1 MLKAPKIEFNR
12 DKFKTWCIHLLWFST
27 TSRSTRGRSDGS
39 QFVASP
45 APFRTSWRV
54 TGGVSARGSFM
65 ALINELNVVADDDA
79 LGVPVTET
87 GECVSVRVC
96 V

>member
-1 MLKAPKIEFNR
+1 M
-12 DKFKTWCIHLLWFST
+12 
-27 TSRSTRGRSDGS
+27 
-39 QFVASP
+39 ASP

-54 TGGVSARGSFM
+54 TGGVSVRGSFM

-79 LGVPVTET
+79 VVEALGVPVTET
-87 GECVSVRVC
+87 GECVTVCERMRVC